1 MKTYKSSYK
10 SVPMVV
16 SIIGS
21 KSRKSMFIV
30 NPTSLDGKKQYKN
43 KWIPIS
49 WNESGTT
56 QRTIEWS
63 HHSQSYVEFPQNL
76 ITESMVIDDFNTRN
90 VSNFASRLV
99 DGNVQTYY
107 TMIDRFV
114 VYIPTWLMRTFELKF
129 TAVPVVDDEYYHN
142 DDNPTSVAE
151 ETCLLSHEQK
161 LFDYMEDRVNMGF
174 SSVEP
179 ALAQWEIDNPEYQ

>member
-1 MKTYKSSYK
+1 
-10 SVPMVV
+10 MVV

-56 QRTIEWS
+56 QRTIEWK

-76 ITESMVIDDFNTRN
+76 ITESMVIDDYNTRN
-90 VSNFASRLV
+90 VSNFKSRLV
-99 DGNVQTYY
+99 DGKVQTYY

-129 TAVPVVDDEYYHN
+129 TAVPVVDEEYFHN

-151 ETCLLSHEQK
+151 QTCLLSHEQE

-174 SSVEP
+174 NSIEP